1 MELHGKCCF
10 DTKMPHRC
18 LQFNDIIYIYMIYM
32 PFASQNLLCWPH
44 FEKSGGSHMT
54 EKWHQ
59 LDGNMVK

>member
-1 MELHGKCCF
+1 MENAVLIQKCPI
-10 DTKMPHRC
+10 DGYNLM
-18 LQFNDIIYIYMIYM
+18 LLYIYIYMIYM